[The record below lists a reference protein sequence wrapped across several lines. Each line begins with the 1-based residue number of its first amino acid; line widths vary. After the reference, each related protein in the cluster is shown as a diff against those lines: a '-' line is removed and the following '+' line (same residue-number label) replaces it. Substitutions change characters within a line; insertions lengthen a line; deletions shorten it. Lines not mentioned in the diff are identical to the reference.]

1 MVPPNSNATI
11 HSTASADSALRN
23 FVAEHKFYVEL
34 YIKCSFKSEYAKGT
48 DVHAQYRMQVLILT
62 KPSPQPAAVA
72 EHHGEKTDASRALRL
87 IFKADLERSEISL
100 CLVTGRSL
108 EANLEVPFRQRPH
121 VSQIISQDGIAAVV
135 AALANFTQKAHCG
148 QLRKLIDSFE
158 QIPLIGC
165 QLARPGFALYAAW
178 VIAIAVQVF
187 AYRLAITS
195 ELAGD
200 FTDAQPFENF
210 NVCIIKYSPF
220 VIMVMPCLDSI
231 PKTQVYRA
239 ILLRLPFG
247 PLAGER
253 GLSTRK
259 KFVKFI

>member
-87 IFKADLERSEISL
+87 IFKADFERSEISL

-135 AALANFTQKAHCG
+135 AALANFTQKAHYG

-200 FTDAQPFENF
+200 FTDAQP
-210 NVCIIKYSPF
+210 
-220 VIMVMPCLDSI
+220 
-231 PKTQVYRA
+231 
-239 ILLRLPFG
+239 LRFQCMYH
-247 PLAGER
+247 
-253 GLSTRK
+253 K
-259 KFVKFI
+259 KFSICYHGDAPLGFDPKKPSLQGNFIAFAFRPASGTKGKTF